1 MDDDSRRSRGRRR
14 AAAPKPPRPRRPRRR
29 VSVVGVFGE
38 LLITAGVLVLLF
50 IGWQQWFNDLVVAD
64 EHRDQ
69 ASQLSEQFEQQATAA
84 PTEVPEGAD
93 PPVTAAPAEA
103 QTFANFYVPRFGA
116 DYAVPIAG
124 GTSTVR
130 TLNKIG
136 IGHYDET
143 QMPGEVG
150 NFGIAA
156 HRTTY
161 GAPFNKIADLQPGD
175 KIYVQT
181 QDGWYTYTFRNLQY
195 VPATQ
200 VSVLQPVPDA
210 PDVSAASG
218 ERLITLT
225 SCNPMFTAQER
236 IVAYGVFDQ
245 WSPLTEVPAELAAAG
260 VGA

>member
-1 MDDDSRRSRGRRR
+1 MTDHGGSAGRSERPTRRRRSR
-14 AAAPKPPRPRRPRRR
+14 ASF
-29 VSVVGVFGE
+29 VSVVGE

-64 EHRDQ
+64 QYQ
-69 ASQLSEQFEQQATAA
+69 ADAAELSQEFEASSTPAPAPAA
-84 PTEVPEGAD
+84 DGSYGD
-93 PPVTAAPAEA
+93 PPAGTVPVEGE
-103 QTFANFYVPRFGA
+103 TFANFYVPRFGS

-143 QMPGEVG
+143 QMPGQVG

-161 GAPFNKIADLQPGD
+161 GAPFNKIADLQAGD
-175 KIYVQT
+175 KMYVQT
-181 QDGWYTYTFRNLQY
+181 QDGWFTYTFRNLQY
-195 VPATQ
+195 VQATQ
-200 VSVLQPVPDA
+200 VSVLQQVPDA
-210 PDVSAASG
+210 PDVSATSG
-218 ERLITLT
+218 DRLITLT

-236 IVAYGVFDQ
+236 IVAYGVFDSWQ
-245 WSPLTEVPAELAAAG
+245 PLSAGAPAELAAVG
-260 VGA
+260 VGG

>member
-1 MDDDSRRSRGRRR
+1 MTDRASRPQGRRSAR
-14 AAAPKPPRPRRPRRR
+14 AARRPRRR
-29 VSVVGVFGE
+29 VSVVGVLGE

-50 IGWQQWFNDLVVAD
+50 IGWQQWFNDLVVGA

-69 ASQLSEQFEQQATAA
+69 AAALSEQFEQQAASSPA
-84 PTEVPEGAD
+84 PVPDGGE
-93 PPVTAAPAEA
+93 PPVTAPPAEA

-130 TLNKIG
+130 TLNAIG
-136 IGHYDET
+136 IGHYDDT

-150 NFGIAA
+150 NFGVAA

-161 GAPFNKIADLQPGD
+161 GAPFNKVADLQAGD
-175 KIYVQT
+175 KMYVQT
-181 QDGWYTYTFRNLQY
+181 ADGWYTYVYRNLQY

-210 PDVSAASG
+210 PDVTAASG

-225 SCNPMFTAQER
+225 SCNPKYTAQER
-236 IVAYGVFDQ
+236 IVAYGVYDSWQPLDQ
-245 WSPLTEVPAELAAAG
+245 VPAELAAAG
-260 VGA
+260 VGS

>member
-1 MDDDSRRSRGRRR
+1 MTDRASRPQGRRSAR
-14 AAAPKPPRPRRPRRR
+14 AARRPRRR
-29 VSVVGVFGE
+29 VSAVGVLGE

-50 IGWQQWFNDLVVAD
+50 IGWQQWFNDLVVGA

-69 ASQLSEQFEQQATAA
+69 AAALSEQFELQAASSPA
-84 PTEVPEGAD
+84 PVPDGGE
-93 PPVTAAPAEA
+93 PPVTAPPAEA

-136 IGHYDET
+136 IGHYDDT

-161 GAPFNKIADLQPGD
+161 GAPFNKVADLQAGD
-175 KIYVQT
+175 KMYVQT
-181 QDGWYTYTFRNLQY
+181 ADGWYTYVYRNLQY

-236 IVAYGVFDQ
+236 IVAYGVFESWQ
-245 WSPLTEVPAELAAAG
+245 PLADVPAELAAVVAG
-260 VGA
+260 S

>member
-1 MDDDSRRSRGRRR
+1 MTDDPRR
-14 AAAPKPPRPRRPRRR
+14 PPRGARSRRPRRR
-29 VSVVGVFGE
+29 ASFVGVLGE

-50 IGWQQWFNDLVVAD
+50 IGWQQWFNDLVVAG

-69 ASQLSEQFEQQATAA
+69 ASSLSERFEQSAGPAVEPDA
-84 PTEVPEGAD
+84 DGSFGD
-93 PPVTAAPAEA
+93 PPVGEAPAEA
-103 QTFANFYVPRFGA
+103 EEFANFYVPRFGA
-116 DYAVPIAG
+116 DYAVPIGG

-130 TLNKIG
+130 TLNSVG
-136 IGHYDET
+136 IGHYDDT

-150 NFGIAA
+150 NFGLAA

-161 GAPFNKIADLQPGD
+161 GAPFNAIADLREGD
-175 KIYVQT
+175 KMYVQT
-181 QDGWYTYTFRNLQY
+181 RDGWYTYSFRNLQY
-195 VPATQ
+195 VQASQ

-236 IVAYGVFDQ
+236 IVAYGVFDSWQ
-245 WSPLTEVPAELAAAG
+245 PLSAGAPAEVAAAAG
-260 VGA
+260 GN

>member
-1 MDDDSRRSRGRRR
+1 MTDHGGEAQRSRRTGRR
-14 AAAPKPPRPRRPRRR
+14 PRPRASV
-29 VSVVGVFGE
+29 VSVLGE

-64 EHRDQ
+64 EYKGD
-69 ASQLSEQFEQQATAA
+69 AAQLSQQFARSATGDAA
-84 PTEVPEGAD
+84 PGAD
-93 PPVTAAPAEA
+93 GSYGEPPAGTPPAEA
-103 QTFANFYVPRFGA
+103 EAFANFYVPRFGA

-143 QMPGEVG
+143 QMPGQVG

-161 GAPFNKIADLQPGD
+161 GAPFNKIADLREGD
-175 KIYVQT
+175 KLYVQT
-181 QDGWYTYTFRNLQY
+181 QDGWFTYSFRNLQY

-210 PDVSAASG
+210 PDVSATSG
-218 ERLITLT
+218 DRLITLT

-236 IVAYGVFDQ
+236 IVAYGVFDSWQ
-245 WSPLTEVPAELAAAG
+245 PLSAGAPAELAAAG
-260 VGA
+260 IGG

>member
-1 MDDDSRRSRGRRR
+1 MTDHGGEALLSRRTT
-14 AAAPKPPRPRRPRRR
+14 RRPRSRASF
-29 VSVVGVFGE
+29 VSVLGE

-64 EHRDQ
+64 AYKGDAAR
-69 ASQLSEQFEQQATAA
+69 LSEQFDQAASPAPEPSTDGSYGEPPVGAA
-84 PTEVPEGAD
+84 PGE
-93 PPVTAAPAEA
+93 AE
-103 QTFANFYVPRFGA
+103 TFANFYVPRFGA

-143 QMPGEVG
+143 QMPGQVG

-161 GAPFNKIADLQPGD
+161 GAPFNKIGDLQEGD
-175 KIYVQT
+175 KMYVQT
-181 QDGWYTYTFRNLQY
+181 QDGWFTYSFRNLQY
-195 VPATQ
+195 VQATQ
-200 VSVLQPVPDA
+200 VSVLQQVPDA
-210 PDVSAASG
+210 PDVSATSG
-218 ERLITLT
+218 DRLITLT

-236 IVAYGVFDQ
+236 IVAYGVFDSWQ
-245 WSPLTEVPAELAAAG
+245 PLSAGAPAELAAAG
-260 VGA
+260 IGG

>member
-1 MDDDSRRSRGRRR
+1 MDDDRRRPREGARSR
-14 AAAPKPPRPRRPRRR
+14 RRPRRT
-29 VSVVGVFGE
+29 SFAGVLGE
-38 LLITAGVLVLLF
+38 LLITAGALVLLF
-50 IGWQQWFNDLVVAD
+50 IGWQQWFNDLVVAG
-64 EHRDQ
+64 EHREQ
-69 ASQLSEQFEQQATAA
+69 ASSLSDRFEREAG
-84 PTEVPEGAD
+84 PEVEPGADGSYGD
-93 PPVTAAPAEA
+93 PPVGEAPAEA
-103 QTFANFYVPRFGA
+103 EEFANFYVPRFGA

-130 TLNKIG
+130 TLNAIG
-136 IGHYDET
+136 IGHYDQT

-161 GAPFNKIADLQPGD
+161 GAPFNAIADLREGD
-175 KIYVQT
+175 EMYVET
-181 QDGWYTYTFRNLQY
+181 EDGWFTYAFRNLQY
-195 VPATQ
+195 VQASQ

-236 IVAYGVFDQ
+236 IVAYGVFDSWQ
-245 WSPLTEVPAELAAAG
+245 PLSAGPPAGVTAAG
-260 VGA
+260 GGS

>member
-1 MDDDSRRSRGRRR
+1 MTDDQRRPRGRRT
-14 AAAPKPPRPRRPRRR
+14 AAVRRPRRR
-29 VSVVGVFGE
+29 VSVVGVLGE

-50 IGWQQWFNDLVVAD
+50 IGWQQWFNDLVVAG

-69 ASQLSEQFEQQATAA
+69 ASQLSDQFRQQAAEQPSA
-84 PTEVPEGAD
+84 PAD
-93 PPVTAAPAEA
+93 GEPPVTPAPAEA
-103 QTFANFYVPRFGA
+103 ETFANFYVPRFGA

-130 TLNKIG
+130 TLNAIG
-136 IGHYDET
+136 IGHYDDT

-150 NFGIAA
+150 NFGVAA

-161 GAPFNKIADLQPGD
+161 GAPFAQIADLQEGD
-175 KIYVQT
+175 RMYVQT
-181 QDGWYTYTFRNLQY
+181 KDGWYTYVFRNLQY
-195 VPATQ
+195 VQPTQ

-225 SCNPMFTAQER
+225 SCNPKYTAQER
-236 IVAYGVFDQ
+236 IVAYGVYDSWQPLDQ
-245 WSPLTEVPAELAAAG
+245 VPAELAAAG
-260 VGA
+260 VGS

>member
-1 MDDDSRRSRGRRR
+1 MTVDARI
-14 AAAPKPPRPRRPRRR
+14 APADGRRPRRR
-29 VSVVGVFGE
+29 RPRVSFVGVLGE

-50 IGWQQWFNDLVVAD
+50 IAWQQWFNDLVVAG

-69 ASQLSEQFEQQATAA
+69 ASQLSQQLERQAQEAPPATADEA
-84 PTEVPEGAD
+84 GD

-103 QTFANFYVPRFGA
+103 ETFGNLYVPRFGA

-136 IGHYDET
+136 IGHYDDT

-161 GAPFNKIADLQPGD
+161 GAPFNKVADLRPGD
-175 KIYVQT
+175 ELYVQT
-181 QDGWYTYTFRNLQY
+181 ADGWYTYTFRNLQY
-195 VPATQ
+195 VQATQ

-236 IVAYGVFDQ
+236 IVAYGVFDSWQ
-245 WSPLTEVPAELAAAG
+245 PLSDGPPAALAAAG
-260 VGA
+260 IGG

>member
-1 MDDDSRRSRGRRR
+1 MTDHGGDAPRARRTSRR
-14 AAAPKPPRPRRPRRR
+14 PRPRASF
-29 VSVVGVFGE
+29 VSVLGE

-64 EHRDQ
+64 EYKGD
-69 ASQLSEQFEQQATAA
+69 AAQLSQQFAQSATEA
-84 PTEVPEGAD
+84 PAPDAEGSYGE
-93 PPVTAAPAEA
+93 PPAGTPPAEA
-103 QTFANFYVPRFGA
+103 EKFANFYVPRFGA

-143 QMPGEVG
+143 QMPGQVG

-161 GAPFNKIADLQPGD
+161 GAPFNKIADLREGD
-175 KIYVQT
+175 KMYVQT
-181 QDGWYTYTFRNLQY
+181 QDGWFTYSFRNLQY

-218 ERLITLT
+218 DRLITLT

-236 IVAYGVFDQ
+236 IVAYGVFDSWQ
-245 WSPLTEVPAELAAAG
+245 PLTAGAPAELAAAG
-260 VGA
+260 IGG

>member
-1 MDDDSRRSRGRRR
+1 MTVDARP
-14 AAAPKPPRPRRPRRR
+14 APADGRRPRRR
-29 VSVVGVFGE
+29 RPRVTVVGVLGE

-50 IGWQQWFNDLVVAD
+50 IGWQQWFNDLVVAG

-69 ASQLSEQFEQQATAA
+69 AAQLSRQLEQRAEEAPPATADQA
-84 PTEVPEGAD
+84 GD

-103 QTFANFYVPRFGA
+103 EQFANLHVPRFGA
-116 DYAVPIAG
+116 DYAVPVAG

-136 IGHYDET
+136 IGHYDDT

-161 GAPFNKIADLQPGD
+161 GAPFNGIADLRPGD
-175 KIYVQT
+175 ELYVET
-181 QDGWYTYTFRNLQY
+181 ADGWYTYVFRNLQY
-195 VPATQ
+195 VQATQ

-210 PDVSAASG
+210 PDVAAASG

-225 SCNPMFTAQER
+225 SCNPMFSARER
-236 IVAYGVFDQ
+236 IVAYGVFDSWQ
-245 WSPLTEVPAELAAAG
+245 PLSDGPPAGLADARNG
-260 VGA
+260 G

>member
-1 MDDDSRRSRGRRR
+1 MTVD
-14 AAAPKPPRPRRPRRR
+14 ARPATAGGRRPRRR
-29 VSVVGVFGE
+29 RPRVTVLGVLGE

-50 IGWQQWFNDLVVAD
+50 IAWQQWFNDLVVAG

-69 ASQLSEQFEQQATAA
+69 AAQLSQQLERQAEEAPPATAD
-84 PTEVPEGAD
+84 PSGA

-103 QTFANFYVPRFGA
+103 QVFANLYVPRFGA

-130 TLNKIG
+130 TLNAIG
-136 IGHYDET
+136 VGHYDET

-161 GAPFNKIADLQPGD
+161 GAPFGAVADLRPGD
-175 KIYVQT
+175 ELYVQT
-181 QDGWYTYTFRNLQY
+181 ADGWYTYVFRNLQY
-195 VPATQ
+195 VQATQ

-210 PDVSAASG
+210 PYVTAASG

-225 SCNPMFTAQER
+225 SCNPMFSARER
-236 IVAYGVFDQ
+236 IVAYGVFDSWQ
-245 WSPLTEVPAELAAAG
+245 PLSDGPPAALAAAG
-260 VGA
+260 IGG